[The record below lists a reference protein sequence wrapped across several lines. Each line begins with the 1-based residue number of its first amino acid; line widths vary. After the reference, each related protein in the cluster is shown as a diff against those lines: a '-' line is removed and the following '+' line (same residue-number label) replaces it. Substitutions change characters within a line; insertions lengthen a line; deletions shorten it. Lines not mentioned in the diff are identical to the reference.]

1 MTNNIFGLETWSRCR
16 ASVVACPA
24 VLLSIQQGWQGSV
37 SGWIHVIF
45 TDPDTWEIMDP
56 DPWPTGI
63 AFQQH
68 ALLYYVYCIYL
79 YILYGTMVKKTYTCT
94 YTATKELKKLTVK
107 CELYSFYL
115 PHFRHE
121 NSIILLFF
129 AFLVIEGCKMVNT
142 PDEYIFLFKLK
153 KLHTFLRQHR
163 AGSRFVLCTVFH
175 NESCRTLGVTRGNS
189 EL

>member
-121 NSIILLFF
+121 NSIIL
-129 AFLVIEGCKMVNT
+129 
-142 PDEYIFLFKLK
+142 
-153 KLHTFLRQHR
+153 RQYTE
-163 AGSRFVLCTVFH
+163 GSRFVLCIVFH

-189 EL
+189 KL